1 MRPSS
6 PHFNRLLIF
15 DDRLPHAVERI
26 EGAMDPGEGRFVL
39 HGHISEGGP
48 IVEGALPAAAIAG
61 PIGDVLGGFRGE
73 AAAAA
78 GLYHG
83 PLVVAIWV
91 GQTGS
96 VTDCRVL
103 LDRVI
108 HPDPGH
114 ADWEG
119 MCEAASRAVSCR
131 EVSASGGRDDD
142 HPAGCLWP
150 PAGRGGLIARGGTSA
165 LA

>member
-48 IVEGALPAAAIAG
+48 IVEGTLPAAAIAG

-83 PLVVAIWV
+83 PLVVRLWV

-96 VTDCRVL
+96 ITDCRVL

-114 ADWEG
+114 ADWEA
-119 MCEAASRAVSCR
+119 MCERLLERFRAAKF
-131 EVSASGGRDDD
+131 
-142 HPAGCLWP
+142 P
-150 PAGRGGLIARGGTSA
+150 PAAGETTITQPVAFGRLPARRGLIACGGASA